1 MLSPPTDHRRG
12 QKQDLGKVIIVMKF
26 LPQLFANNR
35 AWAERMKLVDPQ
47 YFQRLSQTQTPQYL
61 WIGCADSLVPA
72 NEIVGLGPG
81 ELFVH
86 RNIANIVP
94 PFDTN
99 VRSVLQFAVDALRVK
114 HIIVCGHYGCGGV
127 LAALRDWSGLP
138 LENWLAHIRAVY
150 RAHKDEL
157 DAAPSEEMRW
167 RRLCELN
174 VRAQVHAVR
183 ETEVVKQAWRKDQ
196 PVMVHGWIYDLREG
210 LLRDLDMN

>member
-1 MLSPPTDHRRG
+1 
-12 QKQDLGKVIIVMKF
+12 MKF
-26 LPQLFANNR
+26 LPKLFENNR
-35 AWAERMKLVDPQ
+35 AWAEKIKLEDPT
-47 YFQRLSQTQTPQYL
+47 YFKRLSDTQTPEYL
-61 WIGCADSLVPA
+61 WIGCADSRVPA

-86 RNIANIVP
+86 RNIANLVP

-99 VRSVLQFAVDALRVK
+99 VHSVLQYAVEVLKVK

-150 RAHKDEL
+150 RAHKNEL
-157 DAAPSEEMRW
+157 DAASSEEDRW

-174 VRAQVHAVR
+174 VMAQVHLVR
-183 ETEVVKQAWRKDQ
+183 EAEVVKQAWRADR

-210 LLRDLDMN
+210 LLKDLDLN

>member
-1 MLSPPTDHRRG
+1 
-12 QKQDLGKVIIVMKF
+12 MKF

-35 AWAERMKLVDPQ
+35 AWAERIKLEDPL

-61 WIGCADSLVPA
+61 WIGCADSRVPA
-72 NEIVGLGPG
+72 NEIVGLGSG

-86 RNIANIVP
+86 RNIANIVA

-99 VRSVLQFAVDALRVK
+99 VHSVIQYALEALRIK

-196 PVMVHGWIYDLREG
+196 PVMVHGWIYDLKEG

>member
-1 MLSPPTDHRRG
+1 
-12 QKQDLGKVIIVMKF
+12 MKF

-35 AWAERMKLVDPQ
+35 AWAEKIKLEDPK
-47 YFQRLSQTQTPQYL
+47 YFQKLSQTQTPEYL
-61 WIGCADSLVPA
+61 WIGCADSRVPA

-99 VRSVLQFAVDALRVK
+99 VHSVLQFAVEALRVK

-183 ETEVVKQAWRKDQ
+183 EAEVVKQAWRKDQ
-196 PVMVHGWIYDLREG
+196 PVMVHGWIYDLKEG

>member
-1 MLSPPTDHRRG
+1 MDIAAPI
-12 QKQDLGKVIIVMKF
+12 QKIESGKAVSEMKF
-26 LPQLFANNR
+26 LPQLFDNNR
-35 AWAERMKLVDPQ
+35 AWAERIKLEDPA
-47 YFQRLSQTQTPQYL
+47 YFERLSHAQTPEYL
-61 WIGCADSLVPA
+61 WIGCADSRVPA

-86 RNIANIVP
+86 RNIANLVP
-94 PFDTN
+94 PFDAN
-99 VRSVLQFAVDALRVK
+99 VHSVLQYAVEVLKVK

-138 LENWLAHIRAVY
+138 LENWLAHVRAVY

-157 DAAPSEEMRW
+157 DAAPSEEVRW

-174 VRAQVHAVR
+174 VMAQVHAVH
-183 ETEVVKQAWRKDQ
+183 EADVVKQSWRKDR
-196 PVMVHGWIYDLREG
+196 PVMVHGWIYDLRVG

>member
-1 MLSPPTDHRRG
+1 
-12 QKQDLGKVIIVMKF
+12 MKF
-26 LPQLFANNR
+26 LPQLFENNR
-35 AWAERMKLVDPQ
+35 AWADHIKREDPS
-47 YFQRLSQTQTPQYL
+47 YFERLSKTQTPQYL
-61 WIGCADSLVPA
+61 WIGCADSRVPA

-86 RNIANIVP
+86 RNIANVVP

-99 VRSVLQFAVDALRVK
+99 VHSVLQYAVEALRIK
-114 HIIVCGHYGCGGV
+114 HVIVCGHYGCGGV
-127 LAALRDWSGLP
+127 LAALREWSGLP
-138 LENWLAHIRAVY
+138 LENWLAHVRAVY

-157 DAAPSEEMRW
+157 DAAASEDARW

-183 ETEVVKQAWRKDQ
+183 EAEIVKQAWRRDQ

-210 LLRDLDMN
+210 LLQDLELS

>member
-1 MLSPPTDHRRG
+1 
-12 QKQDLGKVIIVMKF
+12 MKF

-35 AWAERMKLVDPQ
+35 AWAERMKLEDPQ

-61 WIGCADSLVPA
+61 WIGCADSRVPA

-99 VRSVLQFAVDALRVK
+99 VHSVLQFAVDALRVK

-150 RAHKDEL
+150 RANKDEL
-157 DAAPSEEMRW
+157 DAAPSEETRW

-196 PVMVHGWIYDLREG
+196 PVMVHGWIYDLKEG

>member
-1 MLSPPTDHRRG
+1 
-12 QKQDLGKVIIVMKF
+12 MKF
-26 LPQLFANNR
+26 LPKLFENNR
-35 AWAERMKLVDPQ
+35 AWADKIKLEDPT
-47 YFQRLSQTQTPQYL
+47 YFQRLSDTQTPEYL
-61 WIGCADSLVPA
+61 WIGCADSRVPA

-86 RNIANIVP
+86 RNIANLVP

-99 VRSVLQFAVDALRVK
+99 VHSVLQYAVEALKVK

-150 RAHKDEL
+150 RAHKNEL
-157 DAAPSEEMRW
+157 DAVSSEEIRW

-174 VRAQVHAVR
+174 VMAQVHFVR
-183 ETEVVKQAWRKDQ
+183 EAEVVKQAWRADR

-210 LLRDLDMN
+210 LLRDLDLS